1 MKAGG
6 AEFRTDEALRPLT
19 DPTVCANCG
28 ADNGDEE
35 LPRLGGAPV
44 CSTCAEYFR
53 KRPFPTWVKV
63 SFLIVLVLAAYSL
76 IANFR
81 FLQGYSEA
89 KRGLRAYEAGD
100 IERASWLMAAAANHV
115 PECEDHEVAAGF
127 FRGIRLLVV
136 DDKPA
141 EAAEALRAVKQHW
154 GSGETLEFYLLTAEG
169 GAAFEEK
176 DYDTFLARKEQ
187 IEKITPREPMAVGGV
202 ASALACKYAVTGEER
217 YRDESRR
224 TLARAV
230 ELAGDGNEAFESY
243 ARRIRY
249 RLETRE
255 IITREEYEKRFPEGH
270 GKGAP

>member
-1 MKAGG
+1 MEHLTCHAFLGSVCRVPCSGILLPGLLSEWGAELMRRVTCERCEQAVPVNECFLALGKTVCGSCLERMKAGG

-127 FRGIRLLVV
+127 CL
-136 DDKPA
+136 
-141 EAAEALRAVKQHW
+141 
-154 GSGETLEFYLLTAEG
+154 
-169 GAAFEEK
+169 
-176 DYDTFLARKEQ
+176 
-187 IEKITPREPMAVGGV
+187 
-202 ASALACKYAVTGEER
+202 
-217 YRDESRR
+217 
-224 TLARAV
+224 
-230 ELAGDGNEAFESY
+230 
-243 ARRIRY
+243 
-249 RLETRE
+249 
-255 IITREEYEKRFPEGH
+255 
-270 GKGAP
+270 